1 MVVREHIEAELPAVD
16 GGMSLQTLIFKKC
29 LERFPK
35 IHTGENDRNIP
46 YFSCLYKRGDLK
58 KFIKRA
64 ESARIEN
71 ICFRRER
78 ERRFAREKIIKR
90 KRIGDV
96 WIQHLFMGQLDIE
109 SDRMAARLLC
119 ALVGGFHDTGTAAG
133 NDCITQ
139 FGDLECEFVRVFVVL
154 VRRCETCRSIHSH
167 RFGVFF
173 NELETAVEFICNT
186 RGPVIFYRMDE
197 LLARVRITGELN
209 FGNIDTDKRSRRRDF
224 LCHIFSDHMGPV

>member
-1 MVVREHIEAELPAVD
+1 MSGFHLQIQCMRFGSSHPLPQSLRRSRFGYSSERNSSDPFLEICLIPDGRIGNDVEDLIVVVREHIEAELPAVD

-154 VRRCETCRSIHSH
+154 VRRCETC
-167 RFGVFF
+167 
-173 NELETAVEFICNT
+173 
-186 RGPVIFYRMDE
+186 
-197 LLARVRITGELN
+197 
-209 FGNIDTDKRSRRRDF
+209 
-224 LCHIFSDHMGPV
+224 